1 MSAMELMDYNTLQ
14 LVRAHGF
21 GGNDGGSRLLND
33 LLQSYPSNQQ
43 SERSRPLYLLV
54 ETQGSNSV
62 DDTSKMDN
70 FLTRLF
76 DSDTIQNGF
85 LAQDSRQQSEMW
97 NIRESC
103 NPCVA
108 QAGCVYKFDI
118 SIPIEEYME
127 VAWEVERELL
137 ASMKDVDLIVCVWG
151 HVNDGNAHMNIV
163 TKGRFKKESAI
174 AEIIET
180 TVFDAV
186 LRRSGSI
193 SAEHGLGQKKNEAM
207 SRIKGQHVLDVMGQ
221 IKVLFDPHGI
231 MNPGKYLPKKY

>member
-1 MSAMELMDYNTLQ
+1 
-14 LVRAHGF
+14 
-21 GGNDGGSRLLND
+21 
-33 LLQSYPSNQQ
+33 
-43 SERSRPLYLLV
+43 
-54 ETQGSNSV
+54 
-62 DDTSKMDN
+62 
-70 FLTRLF
+70 
-76 DSDTIQNGF
+76 
-85 LAQDSRQQSEMW
+85 
-97 NIRESC
+97 
-103 NPCVA
+103 
-108 QAGCVYKFDI
+108 
-118 SIPIEEYME
+118 ME

-207 SRIKGQHVLDVMGQ
+207 SRIKGQNVLDVMGQ